1 MNKLDMTL
9 AYLALFINLN
19 ISYMIIINKQ
29 STYLGVFLKIYNSFF
44 SLIVSFIYVNP
55 L

>member
-9 AYLALFINLN
+9 AYLALLINLN

-29 STYLGVFLKIYNSFF
+29 STHLDAFLKLIFF
-44 SLIVSFIYVNP
+44 FFLIISFIYVNP
-55 L
+55 